1 MRDPAVSPMEVTSP
15 LIRGPRID
23 TGLDGHPLHD
33 TVDQMGFQPLA
44 SGTLGAGRWRGRLG
58 SSELGVRTLRAA
70 LWLARHPHRACSQAH

>member
-15 LIRGPRID
+15 LLRGPRID

-58 SSELGVRTLRAA
+58 SSELGVRTGELFAKTSGGV
-70 LWLARHPHRACSQAH
+70 CSR